1 MTTNWRI
8 RYVVSKRR
16 KMEMRGCL
24 HWIFE
29 RNRQL
34 KQTHLLFEPFIKSVF
49 KRRQRAALY
58 RWRDQMLIVEDRHDC
73 VVVQRFTNAQKNVFL
88 SLRGW
93 MAAKKHREHALL
105 ALVFPSLKAM
115 PRLVLQVSLGL
126 SLRLMR
132 VQGSVY
138 FSFLL
143 GSYFMWNAVL
153 DS

>member
-1 MTTNWRI
+1 
-8 RYVVSKRR
+8 
-16 KMEMRGCL
+16 
-24 HWIFE
+24 
-29 RNRQL
+29 
-34 KQTHLLFEPFIKSVF
+34 
-49 KRRQRAALY
+49 
-58 RWRDQMLIVEDRHDC
+58 MLIVEDRHDC

-138 FSFLL
+138 V
-143 GSYFMWNAVL
+143 YVYV
-153 DS
+153 